1 MNLLITWCRTW
12 RRSEPRWAAGRR
24 EGRVHRSCKAAAPRT
39 ESQTLSPRGSEDG
52 ENKGMRPDCST
63 RRLNSNDTHTHSE
76 QMCVCEVSPGRE
88 REPLCPGGP
97 EPSPAAPGTERP
109 APAEPSG
116 PWGWRSPAQSW
127 SSSCSAPA
135 GSLSSSA
142 CENTIGLWISEG
154 RSSGWCFRCKW
165 IHNLI

>member
-63 RRLNSNDTHTHSE
+63 RRLNSNDTHTHTVNK
-76 QMCVCEVSPGRE
+76 CVCVKSHQVE
-88 REPLCPGGP
+88 RESLC
-97 EPSPAAPGTERP
+97 ALA
-109 APAEPSG
+109 
-116 PWGWRSPAQSW
+116 AQSHLQQLLGQ
-127 SSSCSAPA
+127 SAQHQQSHQGHGDEEAQHSHEAALAARPPVRWA
-135 GSLSSSA
+135 RLPVRTQSGSESLK
-142 CENTIGLWISEG
+142 EG
-154 RSSGWCFRCKW
+154 AQDDASGANGY
-165 IHNLI
+165 IT